1 MIAEK
6 YTICGL
12 DLCVTNKNVENSSKK
27 FPYFCIFKLNQHVEK
42 KIAQQLPSIIR
53 PKISHSFFFFFVELL
68 FWLVWRVQGIRL
80 GYFWQT
86 FRAAPAKTYQLNML
100 VWVYNVYLIDHF
112 TS

>member
-68 FWLVWRVQGIRL
+68 FWVGLASSRHLPWLLLANFSGSPRKNISAQHAGMGL
-80 GYFWQT
+80 
-86 FRAAPAKTYQLNML
+86 
-100 VWVYNVYLIDHF
+100 
-112 TS
+112 